1 MKIPKRGKSS
11 AIAILM
17 SALLGGG
24 IFAGLSQAEDSAL
37 VNVAIEPGGSGSFQ
51 NATQDVSPPTP
62 PANLQ
67 AMPKSDHSGIKLYW
81 NLSLDNAGVTGYAVF
96 RNGSK
101 IGSVSV
107 TTYTDTSVA
116 RGVGYQY
123 IVRARDAAGNWS
135 DPSNTA
141 TVMIPVEVVAVTE
154 QPVVAVANS
163 DTSTIGSAGSSSESS
178 SMSTAADT
186 SSAASTSESPSDPS
200 SGSLGTLD
208 LNGLKARSVKQPITL
223 INPPISKKAE
233 QLPVKKFV
241 PIPPIDGVEDQD
253 GDGLPDVEEVRRGT
267 SPLNSDTDGDGYM
280 DSDEIK
286 SGYNPLKFSAG
297 DKGDKIEFQSPKDM
311 VVAAKARAAQ
321 EGKSYVAPRVENA
334 AYKIEKIERVK
345 RDDGQNITRLSGQAL
360 PNALVTV
367 YIFSDPIVVVVKTD
381 KQGNWSYDLER
392 DLADGDH
399 EAYVAVT
406 DNLGQI
412 TAQSAPLPFVKTA
425 EAVTI
430 RTAEAAAVRP
440 ASPMDRWKSS
450 FVVIA
455 VILMVSFFAM
465 GVVLIRHFSRST
477 QG

>member
-1 MKIPKRGKSS
+1 MKIPKGGNLS
-11 AIAILM
+11 AAIVLM
-17 SALLGGG
+17 SVLLGGS
-24 IFAGLSQAEDSAL
+24 IFAGLGQAEESVL
-37 VNVAIEPGGSGSFQ
+37 VNISTEQDNPGSVQGSI
-51 NATQDVSPPTP
+51 QDVSPPTP

-67 AMPKSDHSGIKLYW
+67 AVAKSDGTGIKLYW
-81 NLSLDNAGVTGYAVF
+81 NLSLDNVGVTGYAVF

-107 TTYTDTSVA
+107 TTYADTSAV
-116 RGVGYQY
+116 RGTPYTY
-123 IVRARDAAGNWS
+123 TVRARDAAGNWS
-135 DPSNTA
+135 GPSNASTA
-141 TVMIPVEVVAVTE
+141 HIPLIVSEVVE
-154 QPVVAVANS
+154 QPVTTITNQSEQPVE
-163 DTSTIGSAGSSSESS
+163 TSTDTVSTASSTAESSESSDSSSESN
-178 SMSTAADT
+178 
-186 SSAASTSESPSDPS
+186 

-208 LNGLKARSVKQPITL
+208 LNSLKTQSIKRPITL

-241 PIPPIDGVEDQD
+241 PVPPVDGVEDRD
-253 GDGLPDVEEVRRGT
+253 GDGLSDVEEMRRGT
-267 SPLNSDTDGDGYM
+267 SPTNMDTDGDGYT

-311 VVAAKARAAQ
+311 VAAAKARAVQ
-321 EGKSYVAPRVENA
+321 EGKPYVAPRVENA

-367 YIFSDPIVVVVKTD
+367 YVFSDPIVVVVKTD

-430 RTAEAAAVRP
+430 RTAEAAAVQP
-440 ASPMDRWKSS
+440 VSPMDRWKSS

-455 VILMVSFFAM
+455 VILMVSFFTM

-477 QG
+477 PKTN